1 MDAFGKIVEIII
13 TVILLFVAP
22 LYIVAGMKD
31 ISNQIYL
38 NTQTTIF
45 VDTVRNQGY
54 VDSSL
59 YESYCNMLESTG
71 NIYDI
76 EMIHYCQMYD
86 EEYNKYYY
94 SYYNDNIIPMI
105 YDSGYLMNSGD
116 LFSVRI
122 VMKNQSLFD
131 KLTSTIIGA
140 DGKEDSILCYGGI
153 IRDEAY

>member
-38 NTQTTIF
+38 NTQTTMF

-54 VDSSL
+54 IDSSL

-86 EEYNKYYY
+86 DNYNKYYY
-94 SYYNDNIIPMI
+94 EYYNDSIIPALN
-105 YDSGYLMNSGD
+105 DGEYLMNSGD
-116 LFSVRI
+116 LFSVKI
-122 VMKNQSLFD
+122 VMKNQSMFD
-131 KLTSTIIGA
+131 KLASIIIGA
-140 DGKEDSILCYGGI
+140 DGREDSILSYGGI

>member
-13 TVILLFVAP
+13 TVILLFIAP
-22 LYIVAGMKD
+22 LYIVMGMKD

-38 NTQTTIF
+38 STQTSLF

-54 VDSSL
+54 IDESL
-59 YESYCNMLESTG
+59 YESYINSLESTG
-71 NIYDI
+71 NVYDI
-76 EMIHYCQMYD
+76 QMIHHCQMFD
-86 EEYNKYYY
+86 ENHDKYYLEN
-94 SYYNDNIIPMI
+94 YNDVIVPEI
-105 YDSGYLMNSGD
+105 YKSGYDMYAGD

-122 VMKNQSLFD
+122 VMKNQSIFD
-131 KLTSTIIGA
+131 KMTYILIEG